1 MQKNRIQ
8 QIEDYARRVMTAE
21 VAHDFQHADRV
32 RCWAVQIAQ
41 DEGYQNLEVVE
52 AAALLH
58 DVGLSYTEE
67 RGDHGRAG
75 AKEAARFLREKGLFA
90 EEEIREIANAIR
102 YHNLVNGSGQLWVIL
117 RDADTLDMLGAVG
130 VMRAFTSNA
139 TKPEYNPRN
148 VKGDTWEMAIG
159 EFEQRFAEGKG
170 VGSYIIDQVNFQIS
184 CYDNLGTETARR
196 VAEPLVE
203 FMKAYVVQLES
214 EVNAGR
220 KNPETR

>member
-1 MQKNRIQ
+1 MQRNRIQ
-8 QIEDYARRVMTAE
+8 QIEDYARQVMAAE

-32 RCWAVQIAQ
+32 RCWAVRIAQ

-75 AKEAARFLREKGLFA
+75 AEEAARFLREKGLFT
-90 EEEIREIANAIR
+90 EEEIGEIANAIR

-130 VMRAFTSNA
+130 IMRACTSNA
-139 TKPEYNPRN
+139 TKPEYDPRDA
-148 VKGDTWEMAIG
+148 KGDTWEMTIG

-214 EVNAGR
+214 EVSAGR
-220 KNPETR
+220 KGPETG